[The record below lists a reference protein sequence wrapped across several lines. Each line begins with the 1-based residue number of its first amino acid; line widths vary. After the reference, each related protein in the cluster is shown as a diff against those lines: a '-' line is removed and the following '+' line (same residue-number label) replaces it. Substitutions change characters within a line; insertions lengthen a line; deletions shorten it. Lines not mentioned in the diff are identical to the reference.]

1 MSINDISLTSGMRN
15 NLVNLQSTVSLLER
29 TQGRLASGKK
39 VNSALDNPTNYFT
52 AQAHMSRA
60 SDLDSRKDGMGE
72 AIQTVK
78 AADTGIKGIQGLI
91 ESARGL
97 AQSALSA
104 NTTDRTS
111 LQVQFDSIRAQIDQM
126 SSDSGYK
133 GTNLLAATGG
143 VAGSLSVKFDES
155 GAHSL
160 TITGFDAST
169 TGLVISSAATT
180 GGGWSDATNGTANIN
195 NSLTQLATSL
205 TTLRTNSATLASNL
219 NVVQIRSDWAT
230 GMITTLNTGAD
241 KLTAADINEEGANML
256 MLQTRQS
263 LSTTALSLSAQ
274 AAQSVLKL
282 F

>member
-1 MSINDISLTSGMRN
+1 MSINDVSLTSGMRN
-15 NLVNLQSTVSLLER
+15 NLVNLQGTVSLLER

-52 AQAHMSRA
+52 AQSHMSRA
-60 SDLDSRKDGMGE
+60 SDLDARKDGMSE
-72 AIQTVK
+72 AIQTVT
-78 AADTGIKGIQGLI
+78 AANTGIKGIQGLI

-104 NTTDRTS
+104 GAADRAS
-111 LQVQFDSIRAQIDQM
+111 LQTQFDSIRTQIDQV
-126 SSDSGYK
+126 STDSGYK
-133 GTNLLAATGG
+133 GTNLLASSA
-143 VAGSLSVKFDES
+143 LSVKFDETGTS
-155 GAHSL
+155 TL

-169 TGLVISSAATT
+169 VGLNISSAATVGSDWGNATAAT
-180 GGGWSDATNGTANIN
+180 GTTAIN
-195 NSLTQLATSL
+195 ASLTQLTNALTS
-205 TTLRTNSATLASNL
+205 LRTNSQTLASNL

-241 KLTAADINEEGANML
+241 KLTSADINEEGANML